1 MRYDDP
7 LWQQV
12 ENDPEI
18 LALKAKM
25 REVEQQLRAAVPDGT
40 WAIFLEW
47 EALWAQ
53 YLTLYVERLYPLV
66 YEKGRVSQLEKK

>member
-1 MRYDDP
+1 MKYDDP

-18 LALKAKM
+18 LALKVKM
-25 REVEQQLRAAVPDGT
+25 REVEQQLRATVPDGP

-53 YLTLYVERLYPLV
+53 YLTLCVERLI
-66 YEKGRVSQLEKK
+66 SQLEN